1 MHHLT
6 KHCHSPRSLQALA
19 KQKKKLSYAELRTLD
34 IFNKF
39 FSSPTKQVENSL
51 TFDSLCC
58 IDEFSLGFWIN
69 NASFNNIRR
78 NSWCFHSENLKQ
90 ETTGFKRGKC
100 TDLKRPQVW
109 LYKLHGTLKLLLNFV
124 YLELRSYGHQHHA
137 SPKGFQRCF
146 FRTSSLS
153 IFFLERK
160 LRRISSKFCDLCLYF
175 NEGWRNNLT
184 YCTST
189 WRLQGP
195 KSLL

>member
-1 MHHLT
+1 MENAKIQKFKCDILGDFKT
-6 KHCHSPRSLQALA
+6 LCVYVDCYKQTDRS
-19 KQKKKLSYAELRTLD
+19 KSTELL
-34 IFNKF
+34 FG
-39 FSSPTKQVENSL
+39 FS
-51 TFDSLCC
+51 
-58 IDEFSLGFWIN
+58 IN

-90 ETTGFKRGKC
+90 DTTGFKRGKC